1 MICGFCA
8 DKNISDCLRVIL
20 QHTPA
25 DHIRLINSSHPRSM
39 KADRLRE
46 VMKGVNQELGLA
58 WDESECG
65 GLE

>member
-1 MICGFCA
+1 M
-8 DKNISDCLRVIL
+8 IL

-25 DHIRLINSSHPRSM
+25 DRIRLINSSHPRSM

>member
-20 QHTPA
+20 KHTPA

-39 KADRLRE
+39 KACRLRE
-46 VMKGVNQELGLA
+46 VMKEVSKEMGLP
-58 WDESECG
+58 WDDSRNEEMR
-65 GLE
+65 